1 MAREETSKQSFFF
14 IFAYIMVVC
23 KEMFK
28 KYLTNLYKNVIIN
41 SFVNLGFTM
50 GKTYI

>member
-1 MAREETSKQSFFF
+1 MVRKKASYSLFFF
-14 IFAYIMVVC
+14 IYAYIMVVC
-23 KEMFK
+23 KEIFK